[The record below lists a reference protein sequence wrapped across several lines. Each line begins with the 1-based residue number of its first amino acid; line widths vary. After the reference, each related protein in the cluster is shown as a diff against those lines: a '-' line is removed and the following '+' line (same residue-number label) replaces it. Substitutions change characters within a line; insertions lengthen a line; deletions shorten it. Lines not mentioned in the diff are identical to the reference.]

1 MAEIYGLWIEVVLT
15 PYWDDPPSRQHH
27 QNRSNFFYNFKSLIV
42 FDESRQF
49 LAHSNVGKDDSEGS

>member
-1 MAEIYGLWIEVVLT
+1 MILQVGNTTKTAAT
-15 PYWDDPPSRQHH
+15 
-27 QNRSNFFYNFKSLIV
+27 FFYNFKSLIV